1 SGEPVVW
8 SLTEAR
14 AVSGATDALA
24 EDEILIAEDFIS
36 ANINAREGFAVAM
49 EGGVF
54 TILDTT
60 LTPALV
66 SEGLMREFVS
76 KVQQLRKQIGLE
88 MMDNIEIRY
97 GAGDE
102 VADAVDEYR
111 EYIMKETL
119 AVGLVRTEDSYR
131 NEYDLNGR
139 KTGIDITKV

>member
-1 SGEPVVW
+1 
-8 SLTEAR
+8 
-14 AVSGATDALA
+14 
-24 EDEILIAEDFIS
+24 
-36 ANINAREGFAVAM
+36 M

-60 LTPALV
+60 LTPDLV

-76 KVQQLRKQIGLE
+76 KVQQLRKQTGLE
-88 MMDNIEIRY
+88 MMDHIEIRY

-102 VADAVDEYR
+102 VAGAVDEYR
-111 EYIMKETL
+111 DYIMKETL
-119 AVGLVRTEDSYR
+119 ALSLVRVEDSYK